1 MQAHEAVTE
10 GLLVVSALI
19 LILLLCLPVPTETG
33 PSVKPV
39 TPAATPAV
47 PVQPVS
53 DSSKTTSAPAD
64 AKRPVQS
71 VARTDLHTRVIV
83 VSVEDRRLAL
93 LEDGKVKATY
103 RVAVGKDATPS
114 PVGTF
119 RIVQRVSNPTYYHK
133 GEVIPPGPGNP
144 IGDRWMGLSRTGYGI
159 HGTNRPASI
168 GRAASH
174 GCIRM
179 SRADLEQLFAQVR
192 VGDTVQIV
200 GSRDAQTVA
209 LFGAPAV
216 PVVGAAAPA
225 VVAQSVPQTDRP
237 VQPAAAGAT
246 STVALTAAA
255 VPAVAVVGQ

>member
-1 MQAHEAVTE
+1 M
-10 GLLVVSALI
+10 
-19 LILLLCLPVPTETG
+19 
-33 PSVKPV
+33 
-39 TPAATPAV
+39 
-47 PVQPVS
+47 
-53 DSSKTTSAPAD
+53 
-64 AKRPVQS
+64 
-71 VARTDLHTRVIV
+71 IV

-93 LEDGKVKATY
+93 VEDGRVKATY

-144 IGDRWMGLSRTGYGI
+144 IGDRWMGLSRAGYGI

-179 SRADLEQLFAQVR
+179 SRTDLESLFAQVR

-200 GSRDAQTVA
+200 GARDAQTVA
-209 LFGAPAV
+209 LFGEPAMPGV
-216 PVVGAAAPA
+216 NAAAP
-225 VVAQSVPQTDRP
+225 VVLAQAT
-237 VQPAAAGAT
+237 PATGAGAELAAGGMAA
-246 STVALTAAA
+246 ALTAAA
-255 VPAVAVVGQ
+255 VPAAVALGQ